1 MGKLGDDLHAL
12 SVFMKEKIRHLIAQ
26 KLIKK
31 GEAEMSLRRLIQI
44 DGATNERVNRLL
56 DYIGSLEEDI
66 ETLERILKQ
75 LKQ

>member
-1 MGKLGDDLHAL
+1 
-12 SVFMKEKIRHLIAQ
+12 
-26 KLIKK
+26 
-31 GEAEMSLRRLIQI
+31 MSLRRLIQI

-66 ETLERILKQ
+66 EILERILKQ

>member
-1 MGKLGDDLHAL
+1 
-12 SVFMKEKIRHLIAQ
+12 MKEKIRHLIAE

-31 GEAEMSLRRLIQI
+31 GEAKMSLRRLIQI

-56 DYIGSLEEDI
+56 DYIRSLEEDI
-66 ETLERILKQ
+66 EILERILKQ